1 MKYPF
6 VVFYRLDKFSD
17 IDNYLITNNSRL
29 ECSLYF
35 TSNKDDLNK
44 LFIYKYQPSFLHYTL
59 RCLVTKYL
67 NSCLEKIVIMGK

>member
-44 LFIYKYQPSFLHYTL
+44 LFDANYQILITYGDNES
-59 RCLVTKYL
+59 
-67 NSCLEKIVIMGK
+67 